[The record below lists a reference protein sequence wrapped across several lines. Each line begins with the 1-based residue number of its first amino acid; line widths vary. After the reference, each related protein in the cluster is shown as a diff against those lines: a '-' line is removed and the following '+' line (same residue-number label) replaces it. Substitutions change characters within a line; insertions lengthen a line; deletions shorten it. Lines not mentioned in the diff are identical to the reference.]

1 MSIPSYRNPLQMIF
15 RQLERPLSGSPR
27 FVIWARPLVVAQ
39 MPGIAVPAASV
50 SHSQRHLQLAFGPQP
65 SGPYAA
71 MLRTRS
77 ARSVLGSEPTSFQL
91 PPRYQFQK
99 LLGSGSYGVVASF
112 RDVTRGKEVAVKR
125 VRRVFDNF
133 LMLRRTLREIKLMRH
148 FCHPNLLQLHDV
160 LLVESGGELYIS
172 MELMDCDLD
181 RLVRGRGAPLEESVA
196 KRFCAQILLGLLHLH
211 LGHVIHRDL
220 KPANI
225 FVRLKELE
233 VKIGDLGLS
242 RGIAVDFSGE
252 ALHPLEEHLTEYVVT
267 RWYRAPEVLLARSK
281 YGPKVDVWSVGCILY
296 EMWTAKALF
305 PGKNSVDQLTKV
317 MGVLGTPTEQDQ
329 WWVPKESRSLLSRAL
344 APTTRPRGL
353 GPAKMP
359 GIPAETGEDFL
370 HKLLCFDPSRRLSVE
385 TALQHPY
392 LGGCTQEAELNRVK
406 VVEPPDVSYDQQFDG
421 LSKGGEAS
429 ALSRLTQ
436 MLRKEANYARVARK
450 SPRSISREPSSAR
463 LRYGQK
469 TDDVRPSMATPG
481 ACNGPGASK
490 IGGTCS
496 SQGRARPVA
505 QKASMSDRRQ
515 RPSTGGYITT
525 QKARVEAPSSVEPV
539 HPVAADVLELP
550 DHPSAPAAAA
560 SAATSS
566 TNPNNARLQRRATVP
581 AAAIPCAAGLRS
593 RAAWKKA
600 IAAAQTARAVVE
612 GGEAS
617 TPRSKGSSERQDSAQ
632 KTVCPFSRRDL
643 QRESAVTVE
652 ASKLKPKSVAGEAQ
666 EARIAEELQQLQDLQ
681 DQQERRLTHVLGKSQ
696 QLSAGLDSEQR
707 GESTEEAKPRKV
719 KDPKVQVVQ
728 ECKDATDS
736 PSRGLRAAAAFAS
749 DRAAPDLE
757 PSLWD
762 QLLQEA
768 EEAQQGAQGAQKAQE
783 APKVTAAK
791 RRSSPRRKGQQPQQ
805 SAQSQ
810 RSPRS
815 QSEVDATLPRRRSAV
830 IERRSVCHR
839 SASRDTSRNSLQKAS
854 PRSEKAKGVRPKIDS
869 QMETLQPVAD
879 GEPSKAQLQETP
891 QTDTRHLKVCWASS
905 DAPVISE
912 QGGERHAGRI
922 AASAPGPK
930 NDAGPLRPRGAAA
943 TDAEKNV
950 QPTPPAAIEECEI
963 ALSDSPLHRSV
974 CEMPSLRP
982 KPSAQSQRSD
992 GRSMAV
998 ETFRF
1003 PREVKALQT
1012 ICLQRRGALLRLKDS
1027 LKKVDPEPSLARLSA
1042 ARTASATLRKQLQS
1056 GDRAR
1061 AEGVEGQNVA
1071 TTGEVCDCKEATEG
1085 DVHGSREA
1093 PEPELCSSP
1102 VQRTAAA
1109 WRVEASRLSL
1119 ALTERRRLNECLK
1132 LEVQSLESA
1141 FQSLIQLG
1149 DHQVADLSCVQERNA
1164 TLSQEHE
1171 QSSLECREHHRD
1183 YWQEQAPYL
1192 GSDMDD
1198 VDGLQLRAAGL
1209 HKELSKLEAKL
1220 LDARSAAD
1228 SAAQDALGAAR
1239 GVLNKSIE
1247 AQDNF
1252 RQAKR
1257 NTWSNSESSWGVQ
1270 ICCAQDRDLQV
1281 MGTSKEAYEQAQLPQ
1296 PAFDEPEGE
1305 LAAGDAED
1313 ATSDLGSFDELP
1325 EAEEAEEVEEADV
1338 GSDGIRVRDGHGSG
1352 KEASADSGAP
1362 VPGSSPAEQA
1372 GKVSIR
1378 EQAQPAMSDEERAL
1392 DIGNAIKSMRHIER
1406 FERASRT
1413 ARIAPPPSSPDAAV
1427 HSGGATAGSLRQTAA
1442 GSDPA
1447 RMLEETV
1454 KENRTLQ
1461 LQIEHCRE
1469 RLRQRFLQQEIAQH
1483 RLKAQLQSARPTQGR
1498 HAPTAAGSCN
1508 LGDDELDFATAAPVP
1523 FLQEFAAFDRAAPMI
1538 KPASLLARQPDTR

>member
-1 MSIPSYRNPLQMIF
+1 
-15 RQLERPLSGSPR
+15 
-27 FVIWARPLVVAQ
+27 
-39 MPGIAVPAASV
+39 
-50 SHSQRHLQLAFGPQP
+50 
-65 SGPYAA
+65 

-344 APTTRPRGL
+344 APTARPRGV

-385 TALQHPY
+385 NALQHPY
-392 LGGCTQEAELNRVK
+392 LGGCTQEAELNMVK

-469 TDDVRPSMATPG
+469 ADDVRPSMATLG

-490 IGGTCS
+490 IGGTS
-496 SQGRARPVA
+496 GSQGRARHVA
-505 QKASMSDRRQ
+505 QKASMSDRR
-515 RPSTGGYITT
+515 RPSTGGYIAT

-539 HPVAADVLELP
+539 QPVAADVLELL
-550 DHPSAPAAAA
+550 DHPSAPAAS

-566 TNPNNARLQRRATVP
+566 INPNNARLQRRATVP

-632 KTVCPFSRRDL
+632 KTVCPFSRKDL

-652 ASKLKPKSVAGEAQ
+652 ASKLKPKSVPGEAQ

-696 QLSAGLDSEQR
+696 QLSAGLEAEQR

-719 KDPKVQVVQ
+719 KDPKAQVVQ
-728 ECKDATDS
+728 ECRDAADS

-749 DRAAPDLE
+749 DRAAPNLE

-783 APKVTAAK
+783 APKITAAK

-810 RSPRS
+810 RTPRS
-815 QSEVDATLPRRRSAV
+815 QSEVDATMPRRRSAV

-854 PRSEKAKGVRPKIDS
+854 PRSEKAKGPGVRPKTDS

-879 GEPSKAQLQETP
+879 GEPSRPQLQETP
-891 QTDTRHLKVCWASS
+891 PEQTQTRHLKLGWASS
-905 DAPVISE
+905 DSPVIE

-930 NDAGPLRPRGAAA
+930 NDTGPLRPSGAAA
-943 TDAEKNV
+943 TDAEKKV
-950 QPTPPAAIEECEI
+950 QPTPPAAIAECET

-982 KPSAQSQRSD
+982 KPSAQSQRRLS
-992 GRSMAV
+992 GFSW
-998 ETFRF
+998 
-1003 PREVKALQT
+1003 PRCAIGPVKALQT

-1027 LKKVDPEPSLARLSA
+1027 LKKVDPEPSLARLSV
-1042 ARTASATLRKQLQS
+1042 AREASATLRKQLQS

-1061 AEGVEGQNVA
+1061 PEGVEGQSVA
-1071 TTGEVCDCKEATEG
+1071 TTGEVAGGSLNCKEAAEG
-1085 DVHGSREA
+1085 DAQGSREA

-1132 LEVQSLESA
+1132 LEVQTLESA

-1183 YWQEQAPYL
+1183 YWQEQAPYQ

-1239 GVLNKSIE
+1239 GVLDKSIE
-1247 AQDNF
+1247 AALQ
-1252 RQAKR
+1252 
-1257 NTWSNSESSWGVQ
+1257 SPSEGSPP
-1270 ICCAQDRDLQV
+1270 V
-1281 MGTSKEAYEQAQLPQ
+1281 MATGKEAYEQAQLPQ

-1325 EAEEAEEVEEADV
+1325 EAAAEEVEEADV
-1338 GSDGIRVRDGHGSG
+1338 GSDGIRDVHGYGTG
-1352 KEASADSGAP
+1352 KEVSADSGAS

-1372 GKVSIR
+1372 GKAAIC
-1378 EQAQPAMSDEERAL
+1378 EQAQPATSDKERAL
-1392 DIGNAIKSMRHIER
+1392 DIGNAIKSMSRHIER

-1427 HSGGATAGSLRQTAA
+1427 LSGVATAGSLRQTAA

-1447 RMLEETV
+1447 RILEETV

-1498 HAPTAAGSCN
+1498 HAPTAVPRGIAGT
-1508 LGDDELDFATAAPVP
+1508 GPKQFA
-1523 FLQEFAAFDRAAPMI
+1523 
-1538 KPASLLARQPDTR
+1538 

>member
-1 MSIPSYRNPLQMIF
+1 
-15 RQLERPLSGSPR
+15 
-27 FVIWARPLVVAQ
+27 
-39 MPGIAVPAASV
+39 
-50 SHSQRHLQLAFGPQP
+50 
-65 SGPYAA
+65 

-112 RDVTRGKEVAVKR
+112 RDVTRGKDVAVKR

-329 WWVPKESRSLLSRAL
+329 WWVPKESRPLLHRAL
-344 APTTRPRGL
+344 SPARPRGL
-353 GPAKMP
+353 GPAKLP

-385 TALQHPY
+385 SALQHPY
-392 LGGCTQEAELNRVK
+392 LGGCTQEAELNMVK

-436 MLRKEANYARVARK
+436 MLRKEANYSRAVRK

-469 TDDVRPSMATPG
+469 SDDVRPLATLG
-481 ACNGPGASK
+481 ACSGPGASK
-490 IGGTCS
+490 IGATCS

-505 QKASMSDRRQ
+505 QKASMTERRQ
-515 RPSTGGYITT
+515 RSSTGAYNAT
-525 QKARVEAPSSVEPV
+525 QKARIEAPSSVEPV

-550 DHPSAPAAAA
+550 DHPSAPAATA

-566 TNPNNARLQRRATVP
+566 ANPNNARLQRRATVP

-612 GGEAS
+612 GGEVS

-632 KTVCPFSRRDL
+632 KTVCPFSRRD
-643 QRESAVTVE
+643 QRESAVAAE
-652 ASKLKPKSVAGEAQ
+652 AKPKQIKVKDESVPGEAQ

-696 QLSAGLDSEQR
+696 QLSAGLDER
-707 GESTEEAKPRKV
+707 GECREEARPRKV
-719 KDPKVQVVQ
+719 KDPKVQAQ
-728 ECKDATDS
+728 EAPDADS

-768 EEAQQGAQGAQKAQE
+768 EEAQQAAQGAPQAAQ

-810 RSPRS
+810 RTSRS
-815 QSEVDATLPRRRSAV
+815 QSEVDAALPRRRSAV
-830 IERRSVCHR
+830 ERRPVCHR
-839 SASRDTSRNSLQKAS
+839 SASRDTSRSSVQKAS
-854 PRSEKAKGVRPKIDS
+854 PRSEKAKGTGVRPKTDS
-869 QMETLQPVAD
+869 QMETLQPGAD
-879 GEPSKAQLQETP
+879 GDPTRAQLQDATP
-891 QTDTRHLKVCWASS
+891 EQTEQTDTLKVGWASS
-905 DAPVISE
+905 GSPVTGE

-922 AASAPGPK
+922 AASVPGPK
-930 NDAGPLRPRGAAA
+930 NDSGLLRPRGAAA
-943 TDAEKNV
+943 TDAEKK
-950 QPTPPAAIEECEI
+950 QPPPAAIEEVL
-963 ALSDSPLHRSV
+963 LSDSPLHRSI

-982 KPSAQSQRSD
+982 KPGTQSQRSD
-992 GRSMAV
+992 GGSMAG
-998 ETFRF
+998 TFRF

-1012 ICLQRRGALLRLKDS
+1012 LCLQRRGQVLRLKDS
-1027 LKKVDPEPSLARLSA
+1027 LKKVDPGPSLARLSHVRA
-1042 ARTASATLRKQLQS
+1042 ASATLRKRQLQS
-1056 GDRAR
+1056 GSRA
-1061 AEGVEGQNVA
+1061 AGVEGQNTAGTSEVA
-1071 TTGEVCDCKEATEG
+1071 ESGSLCGKEAAEG
-1085 DVHGSREA
+1085 DAYGSREV
-1093 PEPELCSSP
+1093 PEPELCSP

-1132 LEVQSLESA
+1132 LEVQTLESA

-1183 YWQEQAPYL
+1183 YWQEQAPYQ

-1209 HKELSKLEAKL
+1209 HKELSKLEARL

-1247 AQDNF
+1247 AALQ
-1252 RQAKR
+1252 
-1257 NTWSNSESSWGVQ
+1257 SPSEGSPPVSMSTGK
-1270 ICCAQDRDLQV
+1270 A
-1281 MGTSKEAYEQAQLPQ
+1281 SEAQLPQPPQ

-1305 LAAGDAED
+1305 LAAGDEDGGHLGTAGRGAASAAED
-1313 ATSDLGSFDELP
+1313 ANSDLGSFDELP
-1325 EAEEAEEVEEADV
+1325 EGPEAEAQEAEEPEEAEEAEQARAE
-1338 GSDGIRVRDGHGSG
+1338 SDGIRDGHVRHGHGTG
-1352 KEASADSGAP
+1352 KEAEADSLGAP
-1362 VPGSSPAEQA
+1362 VLGSVLAEQA
-1372 GKVSIR
+1372 GTVALR
-1378 EQAQPAMSDEERAL
+1378 EQAQPATSDKELGL
-1392 DIGNAIKSMRHIER
+1392 DIGHAIKSMSRHIER

-1413 ARIAPPPSSPDAAV
+1413 ARLAPPSSPDAAV
-1427 HSGGATAGSLRQTAA
+1427 ATAGSLRQTAA
-1442 GSDPA
+1442 GSEPA
-1447 RMLEETV
+1447 RILEETV

-1469 RLRQRFLQQEIAQH
+1469 RLRQRFLQQEIAQQ
-1483 RLKAQLQSARPTQGR
+1483 RLKAQLQSARPARGR
-1498 HAPTAAGSCN
+1498 HAAAAVPCGIRP
-1508 LGDDELDFATAAPVP
+1508 GTGQRQFA
-1523 FLQEFAAFDRAAPMI
+1523 
-1538 KPASLLARQPDTR
+1538 